1 MRNCKTS
8 WINRVNTL
16 SDIDLIA
23 KYLSVPPPIAAHIL
37 EHGLTPQTI
46 ARADIPKLSDPFGR
60 PGILESVKNIDEVI
74 KGRGSVTISCDKS
87 ADTIAAAATLLKAL
101 HAIRAKSSLSEEKGD
116 LHINLGMRS
125 QGDKT
130 DIAICPAS
138 PPPSPAISVGV
149 NNGIASLHAFF
160 LAYALY
166 LSQEKYFG
174 KKLVA
179 VDTETTGTNARSNEI
194 IEIGAAVI
202 EGNTVTETFQTLVNP
217 GRKIPSEVVRITGI
231 TNDDIA
237 GAPTPAAALS
247 AFLEFIGAPDA
258 AVLVAH
264 NAEFDRDFIENG
276 IKKYLKKKIH
286 FETIDTLEMA
296 RRLYPAGSHR
306 LAHVAEKLGI
316 KVEGW
321 HRALGDA
328 VMAADI
334 YFALNR
340 RQNAGLRDIK
350 LKQYMDTASLGI
362 VASGKTLDNDCAII
376 IKNGLPKYRLD
387 KCEDMISDIREK
399 PDPKKIIGL
408 LLARFFAR
416 HKNQL
421 GAVTLLAP
429 ILKSGATIQE
439 K

>member
-1 MRNCKTS
+1 MDDTK
-8 WINRVNTL
+8 
-16 SDIDLIA
+16 LIA

-46 ARADIPKLSDPFGR
+46 ARADIPNLPDPFDR
-60 PGILESVKNIDEVI
+60 PGIRDSVQKIDEVI
-74 KGRGSVTISCDKS
+74 KNRKSITLSCDES
-87 ADTIAAAATLLKAL
+87 ADAIAATATLLKAL
-101 HAIRAKSSLSEEKGD
+101 HTIRAISSMSEERGD
-116 LHINLGMRS
+116 LHINLGRGLP
-125 QGDKT
+125 GDKA
-130 DIAICPAS
+130 DIAVCPAS
-138 PPPSPAISVGV
+138 PPPSPVISVGAYD
-149 NNGIASLHAFF
+149 GIASLLAFF
-160 LAYALY
+160 LAQALY
-166 LSQEKYFG
+166 LSREKHFG

-179 VDTETTGTNARSNEI
+179 VDTETTGTNTRSNEI

-217 GRKIPSEVVRITGI
+217 GRKIPSEVIRITGI
-231 TNDDIA
+231 TSDDVA
-237 GAPTPAAALS
+237 GAPPPADALS
-247 AFLEFIGAPDA
+247 MFLDFIGDPNAT
-258 AVLVAH
+258 VLVAH
-264 NAEFDRDFIENG
+264 NAEFDRDFIENA

-328 VMAADI
+328 VMAANI
-334 YFALNR
+334 YFVLNR
-340 RQNAGLRDIK
+340 QQNAGLKDIK

-362 VASGKTLDNDCAII
+362 VASGKALDSDCAVI

-387 KCEDMISDIREK
+387 KCLDMLSGIPEK
-399 PDPKKIIGL
+399 PDPKKTIEL

-416 HKNQL
+416 RKNQL
-421 GAVTLLAP
+421 GAVALLAP